1 MLRVIFQNML
11 PEGKASA
18 LEDVTRFNEKEVLEN
33 HSSYI
38 VRALEVI
45 TVQCTV
51 VVVVGNSLVVG

>member
-1 MLRVIFQNML
+1 ML

-38 VRALEVI
+38 VQALEVI
-45 TVQCTV
+45 TMFTSPIMVAFV
-51 VVVVGNSLVVG
+51 IFHL

>member
-1 MLRVIFQNML
+1 ML

-45 TVQCTV
+45 TLQCAVLV
-51 VVVVGNSLVVG
+51 VVVVHL

>member
-1 MLRVIFQNML
+1 ML
-11 PEGKASA
+11 PEGKAST

-45 TVQCTV
+45 TMFTSPIMVAV
-51 VVVVGNSLVVG
+51 VAPHL

>member
-1 MLRVIFQNML
+1 MCCIFQNML

-33 HSSYI
+33 HSSFI

-45 TVQCTV
+45 TMLTFAISIV
-51 VVVVGNSLVVG
+51 VLL